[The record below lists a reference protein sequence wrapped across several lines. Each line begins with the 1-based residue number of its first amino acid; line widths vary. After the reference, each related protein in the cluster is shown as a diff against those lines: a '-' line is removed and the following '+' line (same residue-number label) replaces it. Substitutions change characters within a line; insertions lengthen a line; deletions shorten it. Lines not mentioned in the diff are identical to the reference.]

1 MVFCFASYEA
11 KQKTLKKLKTK
22 ECAGGVNVKKRDVEL
37 TKDMEWTAVAVFL

>member
-22 ECAGGVNVKKRDVEL
+22 ECVYGGVNMKKRDVEL
-37 TKDMEWTAVAVFL
+37 TKDIE

>member
-22 ECAGGVNVKKRDVEL
+22 ECAGGGKRE
-37 TKDMEWTAVAVFL
+37 KGRR

>member
-22 ECAGGVNVKKRDVEL
+22 ECAGGKRE
-37 TKDMEWTAVAVFL
+37 KERR